1 MITRGA
7 GKDEIRLQLAYKS
20 IKMKY
25 FKQLAATIV
34 AVLMIVPPVPAIAG
48 TRKGDKLRNQART
61 EEVKANFE
69 KALDLTNQAVSEDPG
84 DPAYLLQLHRIRFEL
99 GVQEI
104 TKARKIRD
112 AGKLDEALAGFQR
125 AYAVDPSSDIAL
137 QEIHQTQAMI
147 DRAKNGASAPTSAGH
162 AAKED
167 TSTLTP
173 AELARKEQQERTD
186 ALMPV
191 PVLRPLSRDL
201 IDLKMM
207 NRPRVLFET
216 LAARAGITVIF
227 DPDYN
232 TQQTITQP
240 IQIDLHNTTLES
252 ALDMLCIQTKSFWKP
267 LPSSTPGESNT
278 IFVSYDN
285 RNNRTQYTDQVVKV
299 FYLQNPTT
307 AQEIQEILTV
317 LRTVFD
323 VQKVFNYSAQNALV
337 VRCDADT
344 MALVEKEIADLDK
357 PRSEVV
363 IDVMIMQVSST
374 YSRQLGAGIN
384 GINST
389 TSFTPRAS
397 ITTPASP
404 TSTGTATTST
414 TTSTAATGTTTPTAG
429 TPTTPGAAIPLS
441 QVGHISSADYS
452 ISNLPGATFEAMLS
466 DSTTRVLDAPQLRIM
481 HAAKGSIN
489 IGEKIPIATGSF
501 QSAVGAV
508 GALPAANTQFSFQPV
523 GVQMEITPEIHGA
536 NQIQMHLD
544 LEISQVIDR
553 INVGGVSEPDI
564 ADNKVSTDLQL
575 REGEVSLIGGIIQN
589 TTSKSI
595 SGVPGLAHI
604 PLLGRLFSNED
615 TEKNK
620 TELVIALVP
629 HIVRG
634 PDITAANLKGV
645 ASGSSAQVKVSY
657 DTSKLPYDG
666 VAAEPAATTPGN
678 AASPAPE
685 SVPAPAV
692 NAPRATPPA
701 TAPPMTA
708 PPATAPPATAPPI
721 TGPPQIS
728 APPGVFPP
736 GGVPR

>member
-7 GKDEIRLQLAYKS
+7 GKDEIRQKLASKS
-20 IKMKY
+20 LKMKY
-25 FKQLAATIV
+25 FKQLAAIIV
-34 AVLMIVPPVPAIAG
+34 AAVMILPPVPAIAG
-48 TRKGDKLRNQART
+48 TRKGDRLRNQART
-61 EEVKANFE
+61 EEVKGNFE

-84 DPAYLLQLHRIRFEL
+84 DPAYLLQMHRVRFEL

-104 TKARKIRD
+104 TKARKVRD
-112 AGKLDEALAGFQR
+112 TGKLEEALAGFQK
-125 AYAVDPSSDIAL
+125 AYAVDPSSDMAL

-147 DRAKNGASAPTSAGH
+147 DRAKNGGASAPAGQ
-162 AAKED
+162 AAKDD
-167 TSTLTP
+167 TSSLTP

-191 PVLRPLSRDL
+191 PVLRPLSRDV

-216 LAARAGITVIF
+216 LAARAGITVVF

-267 LPSSTPGESNT
+267 LPGSTPGESNT

-374 YSRQLGAGIN
+374 YSRQLGAGLN
-384 GINST
+384 GINAT
-389 TSFTPRAS
+389 AGFAPRAS
-397 ITTPASP
+397 IQTPASSTA
-404 TSTGTATTST
+404 TSTATTST
-414 TTSTAATGTTTPTAG
+414 TTSTAATGTTPTTG
-429 TPTTPGAAIPLS
+429 TTGTTTTPGASIPLS

-452 ISNLPGATFEAMLS
+452 IANLPGATFEAMLS

-481 HAAKGSIN
+481 HAAKGTIN

-508 GALPAANTQFSFQPV
+508 GALPAANTQFSFQNV
-523 GVQMEITPEIHGA
+523 GVQMEITPQIHGVD
-536 NQIQMHLD
+536 QIGMHLD
-544 LEISQVIDR
+544 LEISQVLDR
-553 INVGGVSEPDI
+553 INVGGVSEPEI

-575 REGEVSLIGGIIQN
+575 REGEVSLIGGIIQD
-589 TTSKSI
+589 TATKSL

-604 PLLGRLFSNED
+604 PLLGRLFSTDD

-657 DTSKLPYDG
+657 DTSKLP
-666 VAAEPAATTPGN
+666 
-678 AASPAPE
+678 
-685 SVPAPAV
+685 
-692 NAPRATPPA
+692 
-701 TAPPMTA
+701 
-708 PPATAPPATAPPI
+708 
-721 TGPPQIS
+721 
-728 APPGVFPP
+728 
-736 GGVPR
+736 